1 MTTTSTGTSDLHVG
15 TTEHPNAVTMRRA
28 FEAFG
33 RGDLETVRQ
42 SLADD
47 CTWTAPGDTPIS
59 GTFRG
64 WEEISNMF
72 VSLFELTGG
81 THSNVV
87 VDVLADDLHA
97 VAIYDATSTIDGRTT
112 TLRNVLINEID
123 AEGRARSCT
132 NVAYDTAASEA
143 HFGRRQP

>member
-1 MTTTSTGTSDLHVG
+1 MTTTPTSTSDLRAD

-33 RGDLETVRQ
+33 RGDLATVRQ

-47 CTWTAPGDTPIS
+47 CTWTNPGSTPIS
-59 GTFRG
+59 GTYRG

-81 THSNVV
+81 THHNTV

-97 VAIYDATSTIDGRTT
+97 VAIYDATSTIHGQTAT
-112 TLRNVLINEID
+112 NRNVLVNEID
-123 AEGRARSCT
+123 AEGRATSCT
-132 NVAYDTAASEA
+132 LLPYDMESFQA
-143 HFGRRQP
+143 HLGRRQP